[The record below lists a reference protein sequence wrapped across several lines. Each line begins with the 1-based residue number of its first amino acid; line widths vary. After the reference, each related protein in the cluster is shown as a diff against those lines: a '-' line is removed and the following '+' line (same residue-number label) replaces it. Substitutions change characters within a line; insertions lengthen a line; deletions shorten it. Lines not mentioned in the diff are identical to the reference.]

1 MSSYVCGE
9 RLPVQLIGSRMER
22 VAPLRSDECF
32 LLLES
37 GLRAVRRPALMQ
49 AEWPK
54 RNRLLEL
61 IEGTQFAEV
70 VGA

>member
-1 MSSYVCGE
+1 
-9 RLPVQLIGSRMER
+9 MER